1 MASMDTL
8 HAYELLRSQGGFEDK
23 AAKAVV
29 AAVASLLTP
38 SFADLATKTDLE
50 QLKQA
55 TKADLENLRL
65 ATKADLEQFKQTTKA
80 DLENL
85 RLATKADLEQFK
97 QTTRADLE
105 NLRLATKADLE
116 NLRQATKTDIAE
128 VKADLLQR
136 MQTMALAII
145 GANLTALAVGTGIL
159 LKVLGK

>member
-65 ATKADLEQFKQTTKA
+65 ATKADLEQFKQATQA
-80 DLENL
+80 DFENL
-85 RLATKADLEQFK
+85 RLAM
-97 QTTRADLE
+97 
-105 NLRLATKADLE
+105 E

-136 MQTMALAII
+136 MQTMALTII

>member
-65 ATKADLEQFKQTTKA
+65 ATKADLEQFKQATQA
-80 DLENL
+80 DFENL
-85 RLATKADLEQFK
+85 RLAM
-97 QTTRADLE
+97 
-105 NLRLATKADLE
+105 E

>member
-1 MASMDTL
+1 
-8 HAYELLRSQGGFEDK
+8 LLRSQGGFEDK

-29 AAVASLLTP
+29 AAVTSLLTP
-38 SFADLATKTDLE
+38 SFADL
-50 QLKQA
+50 A

-65 ATKADLEQFKQTTKA
+65 ATKADLEQFKQATKTDFENLRLATKA

-85 RLATKADLEQFK
+85 RLATKADLEQLK
-97 QTTRADLE
+97 Q
-105 NLRLATKADLE
+105 ATKADLE
-116 NLRQATKTDIAE
+116 NLRLATKTDIAE